1 MQEERIPLQSDIDTD
16 IDIEIESDSDLEK
29 SGEFDYKN
37 LIARQSEE
45 LGCIICFKTN
55 EEIPEKYGCVQCS
68 QCQLCKDCALD
79 IILRKTNR
87 RLKNKCP
94 VCSKTKGW
102 CKNLTTNEI
111 LLKKKR
117 ELSDIENQ
125 RMVIIERAVFRRIR
139 PDYDDLRVICYILGC
154 MAMAFLC
161 YMFYINKD
169 NMLNRKRENLM

>member
-1 MQEERIPLQSDIDTD
+1 MLEERIPLQSDIDTV
-16 IDIEIESDSDLEK
+16 IETESDSDLEK

-79 IILRKTNR
+79 IILRKKNR
-87 RLKNKCP
+87 KLKNKCP

-111 LLKKKR
+111 LLTKKR

-161 YMFYINKD
+161 YMFYINKE